1 MERRTNQSELT
12 TFMRCPRKWDLSYL
26 KGYQEAEESSNLYVG
41 SLVHAGLQ
49 EHYNGGDLREW
60 IGLAEAQGISESVD
74 GVLSKDDE
82 LALIMLDGYLE
93 WLEETGIDADLTP
106 HYVERKIEIPLG
118 TIYTDFPGDTGT
130 DVILH
135 GTVDWTARDP
145 FGQLWLL
152 DHKTTASFGA
162 LVDRRMQLS
171 FQLLTYAWMLR
182 EVTGERPVGVVLN
195 MLRKVKRTAAAKPPF
210 YAREGV
216 QFNDTQLD
224 NHGKNL
230 YRVVTAMLRAE
241 QAGDSYPVPDADCTW
256 KCPFLQICP
265 LVDDGSD
272 ILGAL
277 NELYVRRTR

>member
-1 MERRTNQSELT
+1 MERRVNQSELT
-12 TFMRCPRKWDLSYL
+12 TFMRCPRKWDLSYV
-26 KGYQEAEESSNLYVG
+26 KGYSPSEESSNLYVG

-49 EHYNGGDLREW
+49 VHYEGGDLAEW
-60 IGLAEAQGISESVD
+60 IGLAEAQGISESED
-74 GVLSKDDE
+74 GTLSKDDE
-82 LALIMLDGYLE
+82 LALIMLEGYLQ
-93 WLEETGIDADLTP
+93 WLEETGIDAGDLVP
-106 HYVERKIEIPLG
+106 EWVERRIELPLG
-118 TIYTDFPGDTGT
+118 NIEGR
-130 DVILH
+130 DVVLH

-152 DHKTTASFGA
+152 DHKTVAAFGA

-182 EVTGERPVGVVLN
+182 EATGERPVGVVLN

-210 YAREGV
+210 YAREAV

-230 YRVVTAMLRAE
+230 YRVIAAMLRAE
-241 QAGDSYPVPDADCTW
+241 DNGDAYPVPDADCTW

-272 ILGAL
+272 IMGAL
-277 NELYVRRTR
+277 NELYVRRTI